1 MENVNLKNKT
11 PADANPVLGVVFIL
25 IETDDSHGNKG
36 VYGVF
41 DSKEKADSEL
51 KKWCGNDKWCSF
63 TVQEWSVK

>member
-1 MENVNLKNKT
+1 MNESNNNHET
-11 PADANPVLGVVFIL
+11 ANGIKPVLGVVFLL

-41 DSKEKADSEL
+41 DTKEKADAEL